1 MEILLELASPSSL
14 ITYLNCILVGVVIF
28 FSIDKFSRIV
38 EAGIYAVA
46 ETLIPII
53 TRMFLGSILGINAA
67 VGFGNIFVSLIIYF
81 IIGLLVMKIT
91 KKITSYFNSD
101 TILYFI
107 IAFSIIDFLV
117 IWGIILILKLIIQVI
132 G

>member
-67 VGFGNIFVSLIIYF
+67 VGLGNIFVSLIIYF